1 MSLNII
7 VSVDRCNNILRQEH
21 FLYDIKDRKT
31 QNINIAV
38 IMDKYIWEQIPQK
51 FKPLKNRINIIIDD
65 EGLEINTPNTIWIP
79 TINQAI
85 CQYSNFEIYV
95 LGEENMIRY
104 ILDNYII
111 DYIYMTVYNY
121 IEIDNNYKELS
132 VFPNIDK
139 ELYQLKSEEIINI
152 NEDIHFI
159 VYAFNNK
166 LNIFL

>member
-38 IMDKYIWEQIPQK
+38 IMDKYTWEQIPQN
-51 FKPLKNRINIIIDD
+51 FKPLKNRVNIIIDD

-85 CQYSNFEIYV
+85 YQYSNFEIYV
-95 LGEENMIRY
+95 LGEENMLQY
-104 ILDNYII
+104 ILDNYVI
-111 DYIYMTVYNY
+111 DYIYMTIYNV
-121 IEIDNNYKELS
+121 IEIDNDELGS
-132 VFPNIDK
+132 IPNIDE
-139 ELYQLKSEEIINI
+139 ELYQFKSEELIDINKGT
-152 NEDIHFI
+152 HFR